1 MLRMLIL
8 IQDGGPRSLAEEDS
22 GWTISVSMNNA
33 RAGGATPGMT
43 PRVTI
48 SAVGGAADPAGDQQR
63 LIDSIPAHV
72 GVEDRQAQSPAHG
85 LRF

>member
-1 MLRMLIL
+1 
-8 IQDGGPRSLAEEDS
+8 
-22 GWTISVSMNNA
+22 
-33 RAGGATPGMT
+33 MT
-43 PRVTI
+43 PRVII